1 MHATRPGRTDRLDIN
16 RNRSDGK
23 VSKDEFV
30 AKANDVLFKNQEA
43 AGAGAQGAPAE
54 CKQQ

>member
-1 MHATRPGRTDRLDIN
+1 MN

-30 AKANDVLFKNQEA
+30 AKANDVLFKNQQA